1 MKNNS
6 YIKIASIYV
15 GTIIGAG
22 FASGQEIMNFFG
34 KFGLNGL
41 IGIIIATVLFCLIG
55 SIILLTAYNSG
66 MYSYNEL
73 LERIFGKSISII
85 IDSFIILFLI
95 AGYCIMLAGSGAI
108 FSEQYNID
116 NNIGILIMAIATFI
130 TFIFSVKGLSTVNT
144 IIVPFLLISIIYIGL
159 TVILNEGI
167 NISTLNYIN
176 LNHNHKFII
185 SSVTYVGYNMIPAL
199 VILTSV
205 GSLVDSKKTAIKGGV
220 LGGLFLGILAFFILM
235 PSLILYSDVSASE
248 LPMLNISSY
257 SDYRGKYLYSI
268 ILWFAM
274 FTTAIGNGFG
284 IITRIKQMFNISQ
297 IKICFLFCFISIF
310 LAKFGFSNL
319 IMILYPIFGYISFL
333 IMIFAFLKFVYENLY
348 YYLK

>member
-1 MKNNS
+1 
-6 YIKIASIYV
+6 
-15 GTIIGAG
+15 
-22 FASGQEIMNFFG
+22 
-34 KFGLNGL
+34 
-41 IGIIIATVLFCLIG
+41 
-55 SIILLTAYNSG
+55 
-66 MYSYNEL
+66 
-73 LERIFGKSISII
+73 
-85 IDSFIILFLI
+85 
-95 AGYCIMLAGSGAI
+95 MLAGSGAI

-333 IMIFAFLKFVYENLY
+333 IMIFALLKFVYENLY

>member
-34 KFGLNGL
+34 KFGVNGL
-41 IGIIIATVLFCLIG
+41 IGIVISTALFCLIG
-55 SIILLTAYNSG
+55 SMILVTAHTNNISTYNK
-66 MYSYNEL
+66 L
-73 LERIFGKSISII
+73 LEKIFGKSISKI
-85 IDSFIILFLI
+85 IDFLIILFLI

-108 FSEQYNID
+108 FQEQYNI
-116 NNIGILIMAIATFI
+116 NANAGILFMAIATFI
-130 TFIFSVKGLSTVNT
+130 TFIFSVKGLSAVNT
-144 IIVPFLLISIIYIGL
+144 VIVPFLLISIVYIGAN
-159 TVILNEGI
+159 VILHEGI
-167 NISTLNYIN
+167 CVNTLSQINTTDNY
-176 LNHNHKFII
+176 KFII

-205 GSLVDSKKTAIKGGV
+205 GSLVDSKKTAIKGGI
-220 LGGLFLGILAFFILM
+220 LGGLFLGILALSILM
-235 PSLILYSDVSASE
+235 PSLILYNDVSTLE

-284 IITRIKQMFNISQ
+284 IITRIKPIFNIEQ
-297 IKICFLFCFISIF
+297 KKLCFLFCLISIF
-310 LAKFGFSNL
+310 LAKLGFSNL
-319 IMILYPIFGYISFL
+319 IMILYPVFGYISFL
-333 IMIFAFLKFVYENLY
+333 IIICAFLKFVF
-348 YYLK
+348 KGSIAK

>member
-34 KFGLNGL
+34 KFGVNGL
-41 IGIIIATVLFCLIG
+41 IGILIATVLFCLIG
-55 SIILLTAYNSG
+55 SIILVTAHRNKIST
-66 MYSYNEL
+66 YNEM
-73 LERIFGKSISII
+73 LEAIFGKNISNV
-85 IDSFIILFLI
+85 IDFLIILFLI

-108 FSEQYNID
+108 FHEQYNI
-116 NNIGILIMAIATFI
+116 NSNVGIIFMAIATFI

-144 IIVPFLLISIIYIGL
+144 VIVPFLLISIVYIG
-159 TVILNEGI
+159 TKVILHEGI
-167 NISTLNYIN
+167 DMNSLNYIN
-176 LNHNHKFII
+176 TNNNHTFII

-205 GSLVDSKKTAIKGGV
+205 GSLVDSKKTAIKGGM
-220 LGGLFLGILAFFILM
+220 LGGLFLGILALFILI
-235 PSLILYSDVSASE
+235 PSLILYNDVSSLE

-284 IITRIKQMFNISQ
+284 FITRISPIF
-297 IKICFLFCFISIF
+297 KIEQKKLCFLFCLISIF

-319 IMILYPIFGYISFL
+319 IMILYPLFGYISFL
-333 IMIFAFLKFVYENLY
+333 IIICAFLKLIFKRNAI
-348 YYLK
+348 

>member
-34 KFGLNGL
+34 KFGVN
-41 IGIIIATVLFCLIG
+41 GIIGVVIATALFCLIG
-55 SIILLTAYNSG
+55 SIILVTSHTNNIST
-66 MYSYNEL
+66 YNEL
-73 LERIFGKSISII
+73 LKRIFGKSIGKI
-85 IDSFIILFLI
+85 IDFLIILFLI

-108 FSEQYNID
+108 FHQQYNID
-116 NNIGILIMAIATFI
+116 PNVGILFMAVATFI
-130 TFIFSVKGLSTVNT
+130 TFIFSIKGLSTVNT
-144 IIVPFLLISIIYIGL
+144 IIVPFLLIAIVYIGL
-159 TVILNEGI
+159 NVILHEGVNTNSLSHI
-167 NISTLNYIN
+167 NIDHNY
-176 LNHNHKFII
+176 KFII

-205 GSLVDSKKTAIKGGV
+205 GSLVDSKKTAIKGGL
-220 LGGLFLGILAFFILM
+220 LGGLFLGILALFILM
-235 PSLILYSDVSASE
+235 PSLILYNDISTLE

-284 IITRIKQMFNISQ
+284 IITRLQPIFNIGQ
-297 IKICFLFCFISIF
+297 KKLCFLFCLISIF

-319 IMILYPIFGYISFL
+319 IIVLYPVFGYISFL
-333 IMIFAFLKFVYENLY
+333 IIICAFLKFVF
-348 YYLK
+348 KGSIAK

>member
-1 MKNNS
+1 MKDNS

-34 KFGLNGL
+34 KFGVNGL
-41 IGIIIATVLFCLIG
+41 IGIIIATSLFCLIG
-55 SIILLTAYNSG
+55 SIILSAAHTNNI
-66 MYSYNEL
+66 YSYNQL
-73 LERIFGKSISII
+73 LEKIFGKSISKV
-85 IDSFIILFLI
+85 IDFLIILFLI

-108 FSEQYNID
+108 FQEQYNID
-116 NNIGILIMAIATFI
+116 ANIGILFMAIATFI

-144 IIVPFLLISIIYIGL
+144 VIVPFLLISIVYIGSN
-159 TVILNEGI
+159 VILHEGI
-167 NISTLNYIN
+167 NINV
-176 LNHNHKFII
+176 LNHINTSNDYKFII

-205 GSLVDSKKTAIKGGV
+205 GSLVDSKKNAIKGGI
-220 LGGLFLGILAFFILM
+220 LGGLFLGILALFILM
-235 PSLILYSDVSASE
+235 PSLILYNDISTLE

-257 SDYRGKYLYSI
+257 SNYRGKYLYSI

-284 IITRIKQMFNISQ
+284 IITRIKPIFNIDQ
-297 IKICFLFCFISIF
+297 KKLCFLFCVISIF

-333 IMIFAFLKFVYENLY
+333 IIICAFLKLVFKGSIVR
-348 YYLK
+348 

>member
-34 KFGLNGL
+34 KFGVNGL
-41 IGIIIATVLFCLIG
+41 IGIIIATALFCLIG
-55 SIILLTAYNSG
+55 SIILVTAHTNG
-66 MYSYNEL
+66 IASYNEL
-73 LERIFGKSISII
+73 LEKIFGKRISKI
-85 IDSFIILFLI
+85 IDFLIILFLI

-108 FSEQYNID
+108 FEEQYNI
-116 NNIGILIMAIATFI
+116 NANIGILFMAVATFI
-130 TFIFSVKGLSTVNT
+130 TFIFSVKGLSAVNT
-144 IIVPFLLISIIYIGL
+144 VIVPFLLISIVYIGAN
-159 TVILNEGI
+159 VILHEDICI
-167 NISTLNYIN
+167 NTLKQINTTGNY
-176 LNHNHKFII
+176 KFII

-220 LGGLFLGILAFFILM
+220 LGGLFLGILALFILM
-235 PSLILYSDVSASE
+235 PSLILYNDISTLE

-257 SDYRGKYLYSI
+257 SDSRGKYLYSI

-284 IITRIKQMFNISQ
+284 IITRVKPIFNLEQ
-297 IKICFLFCFISIF
+297 KKLCFLFCLLSIF

-319 IMILYPIFGYISFL
+319 IMVLYPVFGYISFL
-333 IMIFAFLKFVYENLY
+333 IIICAFLKFVFKRNAI
-348 YYLK
+348 

>member
-34 KFGLNGL
+34 KFGVNGL
-41 IGIIIATVLFCLIG
+41 IGIIIATTLFCLIG
-55 SIILLTAYNSG
+55 SIILVTAHTNNISTYNK
-66 MYSYNEL
+66 L
-73 LERIFGKSISII
+73 LERIFGKSISKV
-85 IDSFIILFLI
+85 IDFLIILFLI

-108 FSEQYNID
+108 FYEQYNID
-116 NNIGILIMAIATFI
+116 PNIGILFMAIATFI
-130 TFIFSVKGLSTVNT
+130 TFIFSIKGLSTVNT
-144 IIVPFLLISIIYIGL
+144 IVVPFLLIAIVYIGSS
-159 TVILNEGI
+159 VILHEGI
-167 NISTLNYIN
+167 NLSSLSAINPNPNY
-176 LNHNHKFII
+176 KFII

-205 GSLVDSKKTAIKGGV
+205 GSLVDSKQTAIKGGL
-220 LGGLFLGILAFFILM
+220 LGGLFLGILALFILT
-235 PSLILYSDVSASE
+235 PSLILYNDVSTLE

-284 IITRIKQMFNISQ
+284 ILTRIKPMFNIGQ
-297 IKICFLFCFISIF
+297 KKLCFLFCLISIF

-319 IMILYPIFGYISFL
+319 IMILYPLFGYISFL
-333 IMIFAFLKFVYENLY
+333 IIICAFLKFVFRGGIA
-348 YYLK
+348 K